1 MSVRKYRPVYVVD
14 EMAEV
19 VAKVSEEL
27 LPTLQAYDSNITGV
41 HYLHGH
47 PLEII
52 ETLGQRDKSDTY
64 VFKKYPLIAL
74 FQDFPE
80 SMNQTTGI
88 PHEPRLHMI
97 IARATRPEYKAPERY
112 GYNLRP
118 VLYPIYSELL
128 HQLHHHPAFTSES
141 AWKIPHTKT
150 DRLYWGREGLW
161 GNDSNIFNDWIDCIE
176 IRDLRIKV
184 KTKLC

>member
-1 MSVRKYRPVYVVD
+1 MRKYAPVYVVD
-14 EMAEV
+14 EIKSV
-19 VAKVSEEL
+19 VEKVSAEL
-27 LPTLQAYDSNITGV
+27 LPTLQAYDENITGV

-47 PLEII
+47 PLEVI
-52 ETLGQRDKSDTY
+52 ETLGQRDKSDSL

-80 SMNQTTGI
+80 AMTGTTGI

-97 IARATRPEYKAPERY
+97 IAGATRQDYKAPERY
-112 GYNLRP
+112 EKNFKP
-118 VLYPIYSELL
+118 VLYPIYSEFL
-128 HQLHHHPAFTSES
+128 HQLSLHPAFISQS

-161 GNDSNIFNDWIDCIE
+161 GNEGNIFNDWIDCIE
-176 IRDLRIKV
+176 IRDLRLKV